1 MTTTGLILIGVAAV
15 AIFGAVGAFA
25 VAFRRARSEE
35 EEETADWTSKVAVET
50 RTADRSMRGVKVEP
64 IAVARPSEEP
74 EELEAVEE
82 APAVEEGEV
91 EAEEVEEEPE
101 PVSVS
106 VVEAQTVV
114 EVSSEEAG
122 VTRRQF
128 FNRSLGSLFGLWG
141 AGLGISFLAFL
152 WPRVT
157 GGFGADINAG
167 AIPDIQGQLHTSD
180 GGVLPL
186 FIPEARAYIVPGP
199 ATLSAEF
206 EGKKVEAADMMA
218 LYQRCVHLGCRV
230 PWCATSQ
237 GFECPCHGSKYNAVG
252 EYFAG
257 PAPRNLDRF
266 VVEVT
271 DANEFIIHTGTIIE
285 TPRAPVPSVEYPR
298 GPSCIG

>member
-1 MTTTGLILIGVAAV
+1 MAAV

-25 VAFRRARSEE
+25 IAFRRVRSEE
-35 EEETADWTSKVAVET
+35 EEDWASKVAPET
-50 RTADRSMRGVKVEP
+50 RTADKSMRGIKVEP
-64 IAVARPSEEP
+64 IAAARPSEET
-74 EELEAVEE
+74 EEAVQTPPAESE
-82 APAVEEGEV
+82 AAEPE
-91 EAEEVEEEPE
+91 EEVESE

-106 VVEAQTVV
+106 VVEAQRVV
-114 EVSSEEAG
+114 EVSPEESG

-128 FNRSLGSLFGLWG
+128 FNRAIGATFGLWS

-157 GGFGADINAG
+157 GGFGAEINAG
-167 AIPDIQGQLHTSD
+167 PVPDIQSQLHTSD

-199 ATLSAEF
+199 SNLSAEF
-206 EGKKVEAADMMA
+206 AGKKVDGADMMA

>member
-1 MTTTGLILIGVAAV
+1 MTTTGLVLIGVAAV

-25 VAFRRARSEE
+25 IAFRRARTEE
-35 EEETADWTSKVAVET
+35 EEDWTSNVAPET
-50 RTADRSMRGVKVEP
+50 RTADRSMRGIKVEP

-74 EELEAVEE
+74 EEVGET
-82 APAVEEGEV
+82 PAVEEQE
-91 EAEEVEEEPE
+91 EAEEPEHEVEIG

-106 VVEAQTVV
+106 VVEAQRVV
-114 EVSSEEAG
+114 EVSPEESG

-128 FNRSLGSLFGLWG
+128 FNRALGATFGLWG
-141 AGLGISFLAFL
+141 AGLGIGFLAFF

-167 AIPDIQGQLHTSD
+167 AVPDIQSQLHTSD

-199 ATLSAEF
+199 PTLSAEF
-206 EGKKVEAADMMA
+206 EGKKVEASDMMA

-285 TPRAPVPSVEYPR
+285 TPRAPVASVEYPR